1 MPDPER
7 APLIRQAFE
16 MYSTGLHTK
25 QKVLETI
32 NAAGLR
38 TTKDKPLSKQTFE
51 QMLRNPVYAGW
62 LIIDVWGERKRGDF
76 EPLVSRELFD
86 TIQALLSGKRV
97 NVMPRL
103 RSNPD
108 FPLRHFVKCGCCGSP
123 LTGSYAKGRSK
134 RYPYYYCQSK
144 NCKDAV
150 RISKTDLERGF
161 VNLLERMQPKPEYVK
176 LFNAIVL
183 DVWKEKQA
191 QSFAMSVTLK
201 HHIEDLNQRKDR
213 LEETFIYEK
222 AIDRETYERQL
233 DKLNE
238 QIMLAEMQERDAKL
252 ESYDVE
258 AVLNFAG
265 HVILNAAR
273 LWTEFSSEQKQRLQK
288 VLFPQGITFADGN
301 YKTAE
306 TSLFFKLLQESEGE
320 KTGLATL
327 TGIEPVHPP

>member
-1 MPDPER
+1 
-7 APLIRQAFE
+7 
-16 MYSTGLHTK
+16 MYATGLHTK
-25 QKVLETI
+25 QKVLGTI

-38 TTKDKPLSKQTFE
+38 TAKGKPLSQQTFE
-51 QMLRNPVYAGW
+51 QMLHKPVYAGW
-62 LIIDVWGERKRGDF
+62 LDIKVWGERKRGDF
-76 EPLVSRELFD
+76 EPLVSQEIFD
-86 TIQALLSGKRV
+86 TVQALLSGKRV

-108 FPLRHFVKCGCCGSP
+108 FPLRHFVKCGCCNSS

-161 VNLLERMQPKPEYVK
+161 VNFLERMQPKPEYVK

-191 QSFAMSVTLK
+191 QSFALGVTLK
-201 HHIEDLNQRKDR
+201 HHIKDLNQRKDR
-213 LEETFIYEK
+213 LDEAFIYEK
-222 AIDRETYERQL
+222 KIDRETYQRQL

-238 QIMLAEMQERDAKL
+238 QIVLSEMQERDNKL
-252 ESYDVE
+252 ETYDVE

-265 HVILNAAR
+265 HVILNASR
-273 LWTEFSSEQKQRLQK
+273 LWTEYSSDQKQRLQK
-288 VLFPQGITFADGN
+288 VLFPQGVAFVGGI
-301 YKTAE
+301 YKTVE
-306 TSLFFKLLQESEGE
+306 TSLFFKLLQESDGE